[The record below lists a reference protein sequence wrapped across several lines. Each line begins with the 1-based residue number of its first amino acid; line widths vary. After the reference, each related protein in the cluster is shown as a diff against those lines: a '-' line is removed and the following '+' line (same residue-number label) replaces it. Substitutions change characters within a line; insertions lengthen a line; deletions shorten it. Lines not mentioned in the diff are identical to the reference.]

1 MACRLRGAG
10 QDPRR
15 FVDRDALDWLGV
27 GRAEPNEI
35 GDACGAAVGE
45 FLPDVSDLR
54 VGGQISVQEAEE
66 ERVLLDEFE
75 VARDAGADHLLDG
88 SAFGRLSE
96 RSRSCCAWS
105 SRSVMC
111 SSRLEPKWSYR
122 TEGTTPA
129 RAAMSCIFAA
139 V

>member
-1 MACRLRGAG
+1 MPLTDLASR
-10 QDPRR
+10 
-15 FVDRDALDWLGV
+15 
-27 GRAEPNEI
+27 RAEPDEI

-45 FLPDVSDLR
+45 FLTDVSDLR

-66 ERVLLDEFE
+66 ERVLLDELE
-75 VARDAGADHLLDG
+75 VVRDAGADHLLDG
-88 SAFGRLSE
+88 SAFGRPQRALPQLL
-96 RSRSCCAWS
+96 RHGAR
-105 SRSVMC
+105 RSVMC